1 MPFQR
6 TGLLIPLG
14 DTSDAVRDR
23 DTEIDFL
30 LDLLLDYTNN
40 GKIEKNHI
48 EAFRESCLLL
58 LLAVNIYSH
67 VK

>member
-30 LDLLLDYTNN
+30 LDLLDYTND
-40 GKIEKNHI
+40 GKIEKNDF
-48 EAFRESCLLL
+48 EAFRESGLLL

>member
-30 LDLLLDYTNN
+30 LDLLDYTND
-40 GKIEKNHI
+40 GKIEKNDF
-48 EAFRESCLLL
+48 EAFRESGLLL

-67 VK
+67 GK

>member
-14 DTSDAVRDR
+14 DTSDGVR

-30 LDLLLDYTNN
+30 LDLLGYTND
-40 GKIEKNHI
+40 GKIEKNDF
-48 EAFRESCLLL
+48 EAFS
-58 LLAVNIYSH
+58 
-67 VK
+67 